1 MYANIIVDITNEQ
14 LDRVFQY
21 LIPPHMDVRVGSQVL
36 VSFGKG
42 NRRIKGYVIEV
53 TEQAEFDIS
62 RMKSIEEVL
71 DNGIAVESQL
81 IQLAFWMKVHY
92 GSTMIQALKTVM
104 PMRQKVKPIEK
115 KYYMLR
121 SREKAEVLLEEARRR
136 KWKVRI
142 RLLEALLEEPI
153 LPGDVAIHRLN
164 ITAAAVRP
172 LIENGA
178 ISAVSETEYRNPIH
192 VKAEQSKNVDLNLKQ
207 RYAVSS
213 ICESFDRG
221 DKKPSLIYGITGS
234 GKTEVYMEIIA
245 HVLNLG
251 YQAIVLIPEIAL
263 TYQTVMRF
271 YKRFGERIS
280 IINSRLSAGEKYD
293 QIKRAQTGEIDV
305 MIGPRSALF
314 TPFPK
319 LGLVII
325 DEEHEDAYKSEYS
338 PKYHARETAIERAR
352 LSGGMVVMG
361 SATPS
366 LEAYSHALERDY
378 HLYRLNERAVASSKL
393 ADVCA
398 VDLREE
404 LKEGN
409 RSIFSGLLKQMIQ
422 ERLERKEQILL
433 FLNRR
438 GYSGFVSCRACGK
451 AIGCPH
457 CDVAL
462 TAHSNQILV
471 CHYCG
476 YTIPYPKECP
486 SCHSPYIAGFGL
498 GTQKVEAMAAKE
510 FPNARVLRMDFDTTS
525 GKNGHEEI
533 LSVFSAGE
541 ADILVGTQMIVKGHD
556 FPNVTL
562 VGILAADMSLF
573 AGDYRSAEKTFQL
586 LTQAAGRAGR
596 GQKAGNVIIQTY
608 NPDHYS
614 IQAAKNQ
621 DYEMFYQKEMTY
633 RRLLNYPP
641 CGKMAALLLM
651 APNEVEA
658 ERCIEKYASLIQSGY
673 RGKIDIIGP
682 SDASVSKIK
691 DTYRKMMYLK
701 SSEEQWLIEAKDK
714 IEMVYQSE
722 DQEKKIRIQFDFN

>member
-36 VSFGKG
+36 VSFGNG

-121 SREKAEVLLEEARRR
+121 SREKAEALLEEARRR

-378 HLYRLNERAVASSKL
+378 HLYRLNQRAVASSKL

-596 GQKAGNVIIQTY
+596 GKKAGDVIIQTY